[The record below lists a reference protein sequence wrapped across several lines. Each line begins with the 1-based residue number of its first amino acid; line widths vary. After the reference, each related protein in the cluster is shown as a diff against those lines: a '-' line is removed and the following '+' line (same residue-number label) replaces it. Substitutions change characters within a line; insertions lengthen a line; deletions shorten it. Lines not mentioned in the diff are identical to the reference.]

1 MVLTEKP
8 VLRQREVMAVTGMS
22 RSTIN
27 RLRKL
32 GEFPEPSHNLG
43 LRILAWRTSDVL
55 TWLESRTLV
64 S

>member
-32 GEFPEPSHNLG
+32 GEFPEPSHNL
-43 LRILAWRTSDVL
+43 AWGCGCWHGARQTC
-55 TWLESRTLV
+55 
-64 S
+64 